1 MNNLENL
8 ATEIGKDIKDIKT
21 RYATK
26 EEMHEATEIDYSQIV
41 TTDELEAKHYLTAH
55 QNISHLATKEEVGR
69 KVDKADF
76 DLLKNDVVKHDELA
90 GRNYLTAHQSLA
102 EYAKKSELY
111 NDSEVKRR
119 LTSLEAKQDKDTV
132 YNDSELRNRISL
144 LERKQDKD
152 TVYDD
157 TLVKQRISALEN
169 KPNIDVSGFVTK
181 SELASKNYLTSHQS
195 LSGYALKS
203 ELYNDIPIK
212 ARLNA
217 LENRPTFDSLT
228 PTQKN
233 SLRGPQGPA
242 GPAGERGH
250 ILFATVRMEGTY
262 RNNVTNNVK
271 IFVEVYYDGQKL
283 TNGFTLK
290 IKHKGGNN
298 TDWGGFFTRN
308 YTANG
313 EVLNYDWG
321 NREQNGTPLEVIVVI
336 EYQGMS
342 TTASTR
348 LENVKDGLPIN
359 ENLIPDSNIGI
370 GYSKTTWEDKV
381 SNSGLNFHTGHAIN
395 NLGRGLHIYGT
406 PNADY
411 KGLSSVPFNLVAKRG
426 DKLTLSM
433 DLGKDALTENSTLRL
448 GLHYMTS
455 NNRIAEQGWQDVDL
469 ATQGFE
475 VRKYK
480 RISRTFTVGA
490 DIAYCRVMVFATT
503 GRLINFYIDNIKL
516 ERGEVATAWCPAY
529 KDLRGADG
537 PRGADGA
544 PGQNII
550 NQNGGQPMKYWAG
563 TAAQYNAISNKDPNT
578 IYDVYD
584 R

>member
-8 ATEIGKDIKDIKT
+8 ATAIGKDIKDIKT
-21 RYATK
+21 RFATK
-26 EEMHEATEIDYSQIV
+26 EEMHEVAEVDYSQIV
-41 TTDELEAKHYLTAH
+41 THEELEGKHYLTAH
-55 QNISHLATKEEVGR
+55 QDISHLATKDEVGR

-90 GRNYLTAHQSLA
+90 GRNYLTEHQSLA

-119 LTSLEAKQDKDTV
+119 LTSLEA
-132 YNDSELRNRISL
+132 
-144 LERKQDKD
+144 KQDKD

-181 SELASKNYLTSHQS
+181 SELASKNYLTSHQD

-217 LENRPTFDSLT
+217 LENRPTFDTLT
-228 PTQKN
+228 PTQRDNLKGD
-233 SLRGPQGPA
+233 RGEPGPRGLQGPPGPA
-242 GPAGERGH
+242 GPRGADGARGADGERGH
-250 ILFATVRMEGTY
+250 TLVANVRMEGTY

-271 IFVEVYYDGQKL
+271 IFVEVYYDGQKV

-308 YTANG
+308 YTENG

-336 EYQGMS
+336 AYQGMS

-370 GYSKTTWEDKV
+370 GYGKTTWEDKV
-381 SNSGLNFHTGHAIN
+381 SNSGLNFNTDHAITN
-395 NLGRGLHIYGT
+395 FGRGLHVWGT
-406 PNADY
+406 PNADF
-411 KGLSSVPFNLVAKRG
+411 KGFSSVPFNLVAKQG

-448 GLHYMTS
+448 GIHYMTS
-455 NNRIAEQGWQDVDL
+455 NNRIVAQEWQEIDL
-469 ATQGFE
+469 STQSFE

-480 RISRTFTVGA
+480 RISKTFTVGA
-490 DIAYCRVMVFATT
+490 DITYCRVMIYPATR
-503 GRLINFYIDNIKL
+503 RLINFYIDNIKL
-516 ERGEVATAWCPAY
+516 ERGTVATAWCPAY
-529 KDLRGADG
+529 KDLRGPA
-537 PRGADGA
+537 GA

-550 NQNGGQPMKYWAG
+550 NQNGGQPLKYWVG
-563 TAAQYNAISNKDPNT
+563 TSAQYEAILNKDPNT
-578 IYDVYD
+578 VYDVYEP

>member
-1 MNNLENL
+1 MISMNNLENL
-8 ATEIGKDIKDIKT
+8 ATAIGKDIKDIKT
-21 RYATK
+21 RFATK
-26 EEMHEATEIDYSQIV
+26 EEMHEVAEVDYSQIV
-41 TTDELEAKHYLTAH
+41 TYEELEGKHYLTAH
-55 QNISHLATKEEVGR
+55 QDISHLATKDEVGR

-90 GRNYLTAHQSLA
+90 GRNYLTEHQSLA

-119 LTSLEAKQDKDTV
+119 LTSLEA
-132 YNDSELRNRISL
+132 
-144 LERKQDKD
+144 KQDKD

-181 SELASKNYLTSHQS
+181 SELASKNYLTSHQD

-217 LENRPTFDSLT
+217 LENRPTFDTLT
-228 PTQKN
+228 PTQRDNLKGD
-233 SLRGPQGPA
+233 RGEPGPRGLQGPPGPA
-242 GPAGERGH
+242 GPRGADGARGADGERGH
-250 ILFATVRMEGTY
+250 TLVANVRMEGTY

-271 IFVEVYYDGQKL
+271 IFVEVYYDGQKV

-308 YTANG
+308 YTENG

-336 EYQGMS
+336 AYQGMS

-370 GYSKTTWEDKV
+370 GYGKTTWEDKV
-381 SNSGLNFHTGHAIN
+381 SNSGLNFNTDHAITN
-395 NLGRGLHIYGT
+395 FGRGLHVWGT
-406 PNADY
+406 PNADF
-411 KGLSSVPFNLVAKRG
+411 KGFSSVPFNLVAKQG

-448 GLHYMTS
+448 GIHYMTS
-455 NNRIAEQGWQDVDL
+455 NNRIVAQEWQEIDL
-469 ATQGFE
+469 STQSFE

-480 RISRTFTVGA
+480 RISKTFTVGA
-490 DIAYCRVMVFATT
+490 DITYCRVMIYPATR
-503 GRLINFYIDNIKL
+503 RLINFYIDNIKL
-516 ERGEVATAWCPAY
+516 ERGTVATAWCPAY
-529 KDLRGADG
+529 KDLRGPA
-537 PRGADGA
+537 GA

-550 NQNGGQPMKYWAG
+550 NQNGGQPLKYWVG
-563 TAAQYNAISNKDPNT
+563 TSAQYEAILNKDPNT
-578 IYDVYD
+578 VYDVYEP

>member
-1 MNNLENL
+1 MKPMTNLENL

-26 EEMHEATEIDYSQIV
+26 EEMHEVAEIDYSQIV

-90 GRNYLTAHQSLA
+90 GRNYLTEHQSLA

-119 LTSLEAKQDKDTV
+119 LTSLEA
-132 YNDSELRNRISL
+132 
-144 LERKQDKD
+144 KQDKD

-181 SELASKNYLTSHQS
+181 SELASKNYLTSHQD

-217 LENRPTFDSLT
+217 LENRPTFDTLT
-228 PTQKN
+228 PTQRDNLKGD
-233 SLRGPQGPA
+233 RGEPGPRGLQGPPGPA
-242 GPAGERGH
+242 GQRGADGARGADGERGH
-250 ILFATVRMEGTY
+250 TLVANVRMEGTY

-271 IFVEVYYDGQKL
+271 IFVEVYYDGQKV

-308 YTANG
+308 YTENG

-336 EYQGMS
+336 AYQGMS

-370 GYSKTTWEDKV
+370 GYGKTTWEDKV
-381 SNSGLNFHTGHAIN
+381 SNSGLNFNTDHAITN
-395 NLGRGLHIYGT
+395 FGRGLHVWGT
-406 PNADY
+406 PNADF
-411 KGLSSVPFNLVAKRG
+411 KGFSSVPFNLVAKQG

-448 GLHYMTS
+448 GIHYMTS
-455 NNRIAEQGWQDVDL
+455 NNRIVAQEWQEIDL
-469 ATQGFE
+469 STQSFE

-480 RISRTFTVGA
+480 RISKTFTVGA
-490 DIAYCRVMVFATT
+490 DITYCRVMIYPATR
-503 GRLINFYIDNIKL
+503 RLINFYIDNIKL
-516 ERGEVATAWCPAY
+516 ERGTVATAWCPAY
-529 KDLRGADG
+529 KDLRGPA
-537 PRGADGA
+537 GA

-550 NQNGGQPMKYWAG
+550 NQNGGQPLKYWVG
-563 TAAQYNAISNKDPNT
+563 TSAQYEAILNKDPNT
-578 IYDVYD
+578 VYDVYEP